1 MGATRTLIAD
11 PVSSS
16 NSAALLG
23 SPSVDAVQQGLG
35 RELRRV
41 HDRLRARVG
50 ALESA
55 LDVGADDA
63 TAFRDSCLA
72 FCRALRRH
80 HVGEDDGAFVVLRR
94 HDPGL
99 GDVLDALVG
108 DHEFLD
114 PLLDRLE
121 VLVAG
126 SPTTGHE
133 VTVERELAGIAAV
146 LENHLAH
153 EERVLVAVLDDLRV
167 EPGSPD
173 DRALR
178 APLQGILEADSPG

>member
-1 MGATRTLIAD
+1 M
-11 PVSSS
+11 
-16 NSAALLG
+16 
-23 SPSVDAVQQGLG
+23 DAVEQGLG

-41 HDRLRARVG
+41 HDRLRVRVS

-63 TAFRDSCLA
+63 ATFRDSCLA

-80 HVGEDDGAFVVLRR
+80 HVGEDDGAFAVLRR

-99 GDVLDALVG
+99 GDVLDALVR

-114 PLLDRLE
+114 PLVERLE
-121 VLVAG
+121 ALVAAT
-126 SPTTGHE
+126 PTTGHD
-133 VTVERELAGIAAV
+133 VAVERELAGIAAV
-146 LENHLAH
+146 LENHLGY

-178 APLQGILEADSPG
+178 APLQGIFESDSHG